1 MLLNEPAEREDE
13 ETWARLTMERCFAGY
28 SEADAVYDW
37 RGETIFMQHLP
48 STLLEEITER
58 LVQGLH
64 PEQIILFGSHAYGQ
78 PSEAS
83 DIDLLVIVADSHEPR
98 HRRACQAYK
107 CLRGL
112 TAPTEVLVLTRREI
126 AQAATVPTSFVN
138 QALQRGR
145 VLYG

>member
-1 MLLNEPAEREDE
+1 MLVE
-13 ETWARLTMERCFAGY
+13 EKWL
-28 SEADAVYDW
+28 S
-37 RGETIFMQHLP
+37 P
-48 STLLEEITER
+48 SALLEEITKR

-83 DIDLLVIVADSHEPR
+83 DIDLLVIVADSNEPR
-98 HRRACQAYK
+98 HHRARQAYM

-112 TAPTEVLVLTRREI
+112 TAPTEVRVLTRREI
-126 AQAATVPTSFVN
+126 AQAATVPTSFVH

>member
-1 MLLNEPAEREDE
+1 MPRNLPSAFRTWPRYWRE
-13 ETWARLTMERCFAGY
+13 GP
-28 SEADAVYDW
+28 
-37 RGETIFMQHLP
+37 IFMQHLP
-48 STLLEEITER
+48 STLREEITKR

-98 HRRACQAYK
+98 HRRARQAYT

-112 TAPTEVLVLTRREI
+112 IAPTEVLVLTRRE
-126 AQAATVPTSFVN
+126 
-138 QALQRGR
+138 
-145 VLYG
+145 

>member
-1 MLLNEPAEREDE
+1 
-13 ETWARLTMERCFAGY
+13 
-28 SEADAVYDW
+28 
-37 RGETIFMQHLP
+37 MQHIP
-48 STLLEEITER
+48 PALLEEITKR

-78 PSEAS
+78 PSDAS
-83 DIDLLVIVADSHEPR
+83 DIDLLVIVADSDEPR
-98 HRRACQAYK
+98 HRRARQAYT

-126 AQAATVPTSFVN
+126 AQAATVPTSFVR

>member
-1 MLLNEPAEREDE
+1 M
-13 ETWARLTMERCFAGY
+13 
-28 SEADAVYDW
+28 SDAKLPVW
-37 RGETIFMQHLP
+37 RGKTTFMQHIP
-48 STLLEEITER
+48 STLLEEITKR

-98 HRRACQAYK
+98 HRRARQAYT

-126 AQAATVPTSFVN
+126 AQAATVPTSFVS
-138 QALQRGR
+138 QALQHGR